1 MNYLVIPD
9 SFWSALGYSGTVL
22 AFVAGTIIAQAIWGG
37 RRGWTPTCRKC
48 GHDLRGVTADT
59 ASCPECGADLSRAG
73 AVRTGRARV
82 RPVLLGF
89 GAMLGLVAGFLVWY
103 LQPERID
110 AMRARLIASMPL
122 DRLIECVLAGVSGD
136 DLALKSLDARS
147 GLGGRS
153 RTIPSGELLD
163 GFVAA
168 IAQHDESKRGPVG
181 ARLPKLQV
189 VASALDRDD
198 CTRLAG
204 LVVDQL
210 LVNPGTDRRLLQLAL
225 LAQRSGGGATSGL
238 RSAIRDRLKASEEG
252 RRVLL
257 PSLPTNAVA
266 SSQRALE
273 LEFSTILDGMESAG
287 RSAVLNDSGRF
298 LLERA
303 EYTPAVAGA
312 AATEFRRL
320 TPPDEFGDDEFE
332 SRTRLLVDAPA
343 GKGRL
348 VLTGIYVPPEALRMI
363 AVVTLDDAHDIVGA
377 MPHTMETSL
386 EVQAPRAFKPVLV
399 TDNAVLDAVALSCGN
414 ATFGGRAGELMQLK
428 LDVFAR
434 NGRGS
439 GNPTANYSF
448 DVCVLQDGLT
458 RRMGSLTGGARSRS
472 VSGGS
477 LPKAVDATRPFEIV
491 LRPDLARIAM
501 LDEDNARMLGDD
513 FLWAEFRLKFPSS
526 ILPPKVEWTAL
537 PSGDVKLEPL
547 EATAKVP
554 LESVGSTEGASGEKP
569 EQFDDAPTVERAAA
583 DDTVEERLRKLVT
596 MLIPM
601 RIGEDAQAFQGS
613 GLTIAAADA
622 AAVALSRA
630 VPLCGTLEAR
640 SDGALIAPA
649 HVVVGSMLREGSPA
663 FFVPPDL
670 GDEPTVIVRY
680 TPDPDLA
687 VPTAQGPVRFVAL
700 PFELVYEGKKTP
712 ELRLLPKLAP

>member
-9 SFWSALGYSGTVL
+9 SFWSALGYGGTVL
-22 AFVAGTIIAQAIWGG
+22 AFVAGTIIALAVWGG
-37 RRGWTPTCRKC
+37 RRGWMPTCRKC
-48 GHDLRGVTADT
+48 GHDLRGVAADT
-59 ASCPECGADLSRAG
+59 ASCPECGADLSHPG
-73 AVRTGRARV
+73 AVRTGRGRV

-89 GAMLGLVAGFLVWY
+89 GVMLGLVAGFLVWY
-103 LQPERID
+103 LQPGRIES
-110 AMRARLIASMPL
+110 MRARLIASMPL
-122 DRLIECVLAGVSGD
+122 DRLIESVLGGGSGD
-136 DLALKSLDARS
+136 ELAIKSLDARS
-147 GLGGRS
+147 GFGGRT

-168 IAQHDESKRGPVG
+168 ITRHDESKRGLIE
-181 ARLPKLQV
+181 ARLPKLQM
-189 VASALDRDD
+189 VASALDRDE
-198 CTRLAG
+198 CTRLAE

-210 LVNPGTDRRLLQLAL
+210 LANQGTDRRLLQLAL

-273 LEFSTILDGMESAG
+273 LEFSTILDGMERAG

-303 EYTPAVAGA
+303 EYTPAVADA
-312 AATEFRRL
+312 AAIEFRSL
-320 TPPDEFGDDEFE
+320 SPPDEFGDDEFE

-348 VLTGIYVPPEALRMI
+348 VLTGIYVPPEALRMD
-363 AVVTLDDAHDIVGA
+363 AVVTLDDARDIVGA
-377 MPHTMETSL
+377 IPHTMETSL
-386 EVQAPRAFKPVLV
+386 EVQAPRVFKPTLV
-399 TDNAVLDAVALSCGN
+399 TDEAALEAVALSCGN

-434 NGRGS
+434 NGRGA
-439 GNPTANYSF
+439 GNRTASYSF
-448 DVCVLQDGLT
+448 DVRVLQDGVT
-458 RRMGSLTGGARSRS
+458 RHMGSLKGGTRSRS
-472 VSGGS
+472 LSGGS

-501 LDEDNARMLGDD
+501 LDEDNARMLGSD

-554 LESVGSTEGASGEKP
+554 LESAGSAEGASAETP
-569 EQFDDAPTVERAAA
+569 EDFDDAPTVERAAA
-583 DDTVEERLRKLVT
+583 DDTVEERLRKLAT

-622 AAVALSRA
+622 AAVALARTL
-630 VPLCGTLEAR
+630 PLCGTLEAR
-640 SDGALIAPA
+640 SEDTLITPT

-700 PFELVYEGKKTP
+700 PFELVYEGKQTP